1 MCLLINIYGMSFR
14 DNLLQ
19 YNHLCFGRDS
29 GFLAV
34 VRYVLFVFIS
44 KRRGRMEQILLTLQ
58 RLPKKVV
65 FEANQPS
72 EGKKGCELAH
82 FKAQQITFNLLNKM
96 GTISGRSLYVQ
107 IHCLILLMASF

>member
-44 KRRGRMEQILLTLQ
+44 KRRGRMERILLTLQ
-58 RLPKKVV
+58 RLLKKVV

-72 EGKKGCELAH
+72 EG
-82 FKAQQITFNLLNKM
+82 NKEM
-96 GTISGRSLYVQ
+96 
-107 IHCLILLMASF
+107 

>member
-1 MCLLINIYGMSFR
+1 MSFR

-44 KRRGRMEQILLTLQ
+44 KRRRMEQITIDLA
-58 RLPKKVV
+58 
-65 FEANQPS
+65 EA
-72 EGKKGCELAH
+72 A
-82 FKAQQITFNLLNKM
+82 
-96 GTISGRSLYVQ
+96 
-107 IHCLILLMASF
+107 

>member
-1 MCLLINIYGMSFR
+1 MISMELSFR

-44 KRRGRMEQILLTLQ
+44 ERRMEQILLTLQ
-58 RLPKKVV
+58 RML
-65 FEANQPS
+65 
-72 EGKKGCELAH
+72 
-82 FKAQQITFNLLNKM
+82 
-96 GTISGRSLYVQ
+96 
-107 IHCLILLMASF
+107 